1 MFGAGRNVKG
11 GGSLT
16 VLATALIDTG
26 SKMDDIIYEEFK
38 GTGNM
43 EIQLDRK
50 MSEMRIFPAID
61 LNRSS
66 TRNEEKLFTQEQFE
80 GAYIIRKMLS
90 REDSARATEEL
101 LELIMATS
109 NNAETIDMLKRLMRS
124 SQLRRR
130 S

>member
-1 MFGAGRNVKG
+1 MNI
-11 GGSLT
+11 
-16 VLATALIDTG
+16 LI
-26 SKMDDIIYEEFK
+26 
-38 GTGNM
+38 
-43 EIQLDRK
+43 
-50 MSEMRIFPAID
+50 
-61 LNRSS
+61 
-66 TRNEEKLFTQEQFE
+66 
-80 GAYIIRKMLS
+80 YIIRKMLS